1 MFDIEEKILD
11 VFCLQFNDKLK
22 SNESYEEYISSFK
35 KDELERLLKINAVIL
50 DDNSKFARVISVSSH
65 KKNNVVE
72 EFKKSIK
79 EIYTNI
85 LKNVDEDVIIQLEN
99 YLKRYKN
106 EIFEYN
112 FVEKYL
118 SLHFIEFLNVNCIAK
133 IKYSKSDNKLYLYT
147 PVEIRNILKEILKDK
162 SIKKSSKENKIC
174 KSNLY
179 NLMST
184 YGVITLDK
192 LLEIYNQVYKKI
204 SRDELYDLIMLCG
217 IFDGDIR
224 ITKIDDGYLVYNME
238 FEDEDHALEFY
249 YSITDDIDY
258 KIYTKEEYDEIGEGS
273 YHYNF
278 LEFEKLDS
286 FLQLNLG
293 MDDEE
298 AYMFDQMFVLDYLYS
313 YQIDNNEA
321 KRNLDIN
328 LKRDFSELNIIDKS
342 FICKTILAIAKNYPN
357 YNYRGYSYNEAR
369 ELLDK

>member
-11 VFCLQFNDKLK
+11 FFCLQFNDKLK

-50 DDNSKFARVISVSSH
+50 DDNSKLTRVISVSNH

-72 EFKKSIK
+72 EFKKTIK
-79 EIYTNI
+79 EIYTTI
-85 LKNVDEDVIIQLEN
+85 LKNVDVDVIMQLEK
-99 YLKRYKN
+99 YLKTYKKD
-106 EIFEYN
+106 IFEYN
-112 FVEKYL
+112 LRNGYF
-118 SLHFIEFLNVNCIAK
+118 SLYFIELLNTNCIAK
-133 IKYSKSDNKLYLYT
+133 VKYSKSDNKLYLYT
-147 PVEIRNILKEILKDK
+147 PVEIRDILKEILKDK
-162 SIKKSSKENKIC
+162 SIKKISKENKIC

-224 ITKIDDGYLVYNME
+224 IAKIDDGYLVYTMA
-238 FEDEDHALEFY
+238 FEDDDCALEFY
-249 YSITDDIDY
+249 YSITDDLNY
-258 KIYTKEEYDEIGEGS
+258 KIYTKEEYDEIGEGT
-273 YHYNF
+273 YHHNF
-278 LEFEKLDS
+278 EEFGKLDC
-286 FLQLNLG
+286 FLQFKLE
-293 MDDEE
+293 MPDEVS
-298 AYMFDQMFVLDYLYS
+298 YMFDEMFTLDYLYS

-328 LKRDFSELNIIDKS
+328 LKKDFSELNIIDKS

>member
-79 EIYTNI
+79 EIYTTI
-85 LKNVDEDVIIQLEN
+85 LKNVDEDVIMQLEK

-147 PVEIRNILKEILKDK
+147 PVEIRDILKEILKDK
-162 SIKKSSKENKIC
+162 SIKKISKENKIC

-217 IFDGDIR
+217 IFDGDMR
-224 ITKIDDGYLVYNME
+224 IAKIDDGYLVYTMAFDN
-238 FEDEDHALEFY
+238 DDCALEFY

-258 KIYTKEEYDEIGEGS
+258 KIYTKEEYDEIGEGT
-273 YHYNF
+273 YHHNF
-278 LEFEKLDS
+278 EEFGKLDC
-286 FLQLNLG
+286 FLQFKLE
-293 MDDEE
+293 MPDDVS
-298 AYMFDQMFVLDYLYS
+298 YMFDEMFTLDYLYS

-328 LKRDFSELNIIDKS
+328 LKKDFSELNIIDKS